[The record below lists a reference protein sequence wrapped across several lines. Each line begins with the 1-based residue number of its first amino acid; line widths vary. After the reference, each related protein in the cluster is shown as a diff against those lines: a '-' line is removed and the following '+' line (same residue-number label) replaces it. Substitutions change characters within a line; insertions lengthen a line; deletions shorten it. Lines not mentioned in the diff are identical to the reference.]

1 MYLLHYKG
9 GFLSMA
15 KKMKGNKKRSFKVH
29 SDFNGGLYVRFGG
42 KYLINELGLT
52 CGDRLELTRDNDR
65 LILRKYSAEEMCQYE
80 TEQKEKAV
88 QALINKLLPDR
99 SRKAQ
104 APTMPVIS
112 TTPIMMVA
120 ENRTASAYTV
130 EDELANN
137 PKKYS
142 QAENG

>member
-1 MYLLHYKG
+1 
-9 GFLSMA
+9 MA
-15 KKMKGNKKRSFKVH
+15 KKMKKKGNRRRSFKVH

-42 KYLINELGLT
+42 KYLISELGLT

-80 TEQKEKAV
+80 TVQKEKAV
-88 QALINKLLPDR
+88 QALINKLLPGR
-99 SRKAQ
+99 SLSEQ
-104 APTMPVIS
+104 APTMPTIS

-120 ENRTASAYTV
+120 ENSDSSYSIA
-130 EDELANN
+130 DEIDNN

-142 QAENG
+142 QADG